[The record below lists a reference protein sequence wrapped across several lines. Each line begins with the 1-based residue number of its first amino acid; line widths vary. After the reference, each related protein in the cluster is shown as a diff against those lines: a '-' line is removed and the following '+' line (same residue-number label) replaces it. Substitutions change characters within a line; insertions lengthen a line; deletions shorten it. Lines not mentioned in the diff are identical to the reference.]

1 MRIYIVPI
9 GVRWLLAVCCL
20 LIYCSVNS
28 GCAMQKGRNT
38 LPTKQQLV
46 VDQLVVHSDF
56 HLPKN
61 HRLIRELTSRR
72 DEISRI
78 LDIPTSDESIH
89 VFLFDDEA
97 HFQAFMERAHPEFP
111 GRRAFFVKSDNSLN
125 VYAYW
130 GPRVGDD
137 LRHEVTHGYLHS
149 VVPNLPIWLDEGLAE
164 YFEIKRGKQG
174 LNGPHIYSL
183 SNRLRRSDWEPDLAR
198 LETLREAT
206 ELGQMDYAE
215 SWLWV
220 HFLLSSGEETQ
231 ELLQNQLNQL
241 IRLGVADSMAEA
253 VADLIPNSEVKLIAY
268 LKQLEGKAHLEGKA
282 SPPTMVR
289 PVSAINAGSDA
300 YDNSS
305 LEGS

>member
-1 MRIYIVPI
+1 MFIRFYIAPI
-9 GVRWLLAVCCL
+9 GFRLLLAIGCALVG
-20 LIYCSVNS
+20 
-28 GCAMQKGRNT
+28 GCAMQKERSS
-38 LPTKQQLV
+38 LPVKQQLV

-56 HLPKN
+56 HLPRN
-61 HRLIRELTSRR
+61 HRLINELTSRR
-72 DEISRI
+72 NEIARI

-89 VFLFDDEA
+89 VFLFDDET

-149 VVPNLPIWLDEGLAE
+149 VIPNLPIWLDEGLAE

-183 SNRLRRSDWEPDLAR
+183 SNRLRRSDWRPDLAR
-198 LETLREAT
+198 LEALRDAA
-206 ELGQMDYAE
+206 ELNQQDYAE

-220 HFLLSSGEETQ
+220 HFLLSGGEKTQ
-231 ELLQNQLNQL
+231 KLLQNQMKQL
-241 IRLGVADSMAEA
+241 IRLGVADSMAKAIAESIPDCEA
-253 VADLIPNSEVKLIAY
+253 KLIAH
-268 LKQLEGKAHLEGKA
+268 LEQLEGK
-282 SPPTMVR
+282 SSQPNSSR
-289 PVSAINAGSDA
+289 PVGAIG
-300 YDNSS
+300 NS
-305 LEGS
+305 EGAF

>member
-1 MRIYIVPI
+1 MLTRSYIVPLV
-9 GVRWLLAVCCL
+9 VRWLLAICCTV
-20 LIYCSVNS
+20 IG
-28 GCAMQKGRNT
+28 GCALQKGRDS

-46 VDQLVVHSDF
+46 VGQLVVHSNF

-72 DEISRI
+72 NEISKI

-89 VFLFDDEA
+89 VFLFDDET

-137 LRHEVTHGYLHS
+137 LRHEVTHGYLNS

-164 YFEIKRGKQG
+164 FFEIKRGKQG

-183 SNRLRRSDWEPDLAR
+183 SNRLRRSDWRPDLVR
-198 LETLREAT
+198 LEKLRDAV
-206 ELGQMDYAE
+206 ELNQMDYAE

-220 HFLLSSGEETQ
+220 HFLLSGGEETQ
-231 ELLQNQLNQL
+231 KLLQNQMKQL
-241 IRLGVADSMAEA
+241 MRLGVADSMAEA
-253 VADLIPNSEVKLIAY
+253 IADLIPDSESKLIAH
-268 LKQLEGKAHLEGKA
+268 LKLLEGK
-282 SPPTMVR
+282 
-289 PVSAINAGSDA
+289 
-300 YDNSS
+300 SS
-305 LEGS
+305 LPRVSRPIDLVGPSRDTY

>member
-1 MRIYIVPI
+1 
-9 GVRWLLAVCCL
+9 
-20 LIYCSVNS
+20 
-28 GCAMQKGRNT
+28 MQTGHST

-72 DEISRI
+72 NEIATM

-89 VFLFDDEA
+89 VFLFDDEI

-149 VVPNLPIWLDEGLAE
+149 VIPNLPIWLDEGLAE
-164 YFEIKRGKQG
+164 YFEIKRGKHG
-174 LNGPHIYSL
+174 INSPHIYSL
-183 SNRLRRSDWEPDLAR
+183 SNNMRRSDWRPNLAR
-198 LETLREAT
+198 LEALRNPL
-206 ELGQMDYAE
+206 ELDQLDYAE

-220 HFLLSSGEETQ
+220 HFLLSSGEGNQ
-231 ELLQNQLNQL
+231 KFLQNQVKQL
-241 IRLGVADSMAEA
+241 IRLGVADPIGRA
-253 VADLIPNSEVKLIAY
+253 VVETIPNCESNLI
-268 LKQLEGKAHLEGKA
+268 AHLEQLEKKL
-282 SPPTMVR
+282 SQPNSVR
-289 PVSAINAGSDA
+289 PVSVIGSGEDTFCEA
-300 YDNSS
+300 F
-305 LEGS
+305 LEATWQ

>member
-1 MRIYIVPI
+1 
-9 GVRWLLAVCCL
+9 
-20 LIYCSVNS
+20 
-28 GCAMQKGRNT
+28 MQEGRNT

-72 DEISRI
+72 KEIATI

-89 VFLFDDEA
+89 VFLFDDKI

-149 VVPNLPIWLDEGLAE
+149 VIPNLPIWLDEGLAE
-164 YFEIKRGKQG
+164 YFEIKRGNQG
-174 LNGPHIYSL
+174 INVPHIYSL
-183 SNRLRRSDWEPDLAR
+183 SNRLRSADWRPNLAR
-198 LETLREAT
+198 LEALHEPA
-206 ELGQMDYAE
+206 ELDQMDYAE
-215 SWLWV
+215 SWLWI
-220 HFLLSSGEETQ
+220 HFLLSGGEGHQ
-231 ELLQNQLNQL
+231 KLLQNQMKQL
-241 IRLGVADSMAEA
+241 IRLGVADPMARA
-253 VADLIPNSEVKLIAY
+253 VAESIPNCESKLIAH
-268 LKQLEGKAHLEGKA
+268 LEQLEKK
-282 SPPTMVR
+282 SSQPTSVR
-289 PVSAINAGSDA
+289 PTSVIGVS
-300 YDNSS
+300 
-305 LEGS
+305 EGAAWADFSEATW

>member
-1 MRIYIVPI
+1 VFIRFYIAPI
-9 GVRWLLAVCCL
+9 GIRLLLV
-20 LIYCSVNS
+20 I
-28 GCAMQKGRNT
+28 GCALVGGCATQKGRSS
-38 LPTKQQLV
+38 LPVKQQLV

-61 HRLIRELTSRR
+61 HRLIKELTSRR
-72 DEISRI
+72 NEIARI

-89 VFLFDDEA
+89 VFLFDDET

-149 VVPNLPIWLDEGLAE
+149 VIPNLPIWLDEGLAE

-183 SNRLRRSDWEPDLAR
+183 SNRMRRLDWRPDLAR
-198 LETLREAT
+198 LEALQEAT
-206 ELGQMDYAE
+206 EMNQLDYAE

-220 HFLLSSGEETQ
+220 HFLLSGDEQTRKIV
-231 ELLQNQLNQL
+231 QNQMKQL
-241 IRLGVADSMAEA
+241 IRLGVAEPMAESLA
-253 VADLIPNSEVKLIAY
+253 ESIPDCESKLISH
-268 LKQLEGKAHLEGKA
+268 LRRLEGKSTLSDAQRPVNAIPVSDEAFSAATTEGK
-282 SPPTMVR
+282 
-289 PVSAINAGSDA
+289 
-300 YDNSS
+300 
-305 LEGS
+305 

>member
-1 MRIYIVPI
+1 MRSYIVPI
-9 GVRWLLAVCCL
+9 GVRLLLAICCTL
-20 LIYCSVNS
+20 VG

-38 LPTKQQLV
+38 LPAKQQLV

-72 DEISRI
+72 NEISKI

-149 VVPNLPIWLDEGLAE
+149 VIPNLPIWLDEGLAE

-183 SNRLRRSDWEPDLAR
+183 SNRLRRSDWRPDLAR
-198 LETLREAT
+198 LEALRDAA
-206 ELGQMDYAE
+206 ELNQQDYAE

-220 HFLLSSGEETQ
+220 HFLLSGGEKTQ
-231 ELLQNQLNQL
+231 KLLQNQMKQL
-241 IRLGVADSMAEA
+241 IRLGVADSMAKA
-253 VADLIPNSEVKLIAY
+253 VAESIPNCEAKLIAH
-268 LKQLEGKAHLEGKA
+268 LEQLEGK
-282 SPPTMVR
+282 SSQPNSSR
-289 PVSAINAGSDA
+289 PVGAIE
-300 YDNSS
+300 NS
-305 LEGS
+305 EGAF

>member
-1 MRIYIVPI
+1 MRLFLFPI
-9 GVRWLLAVCCL
+9 GGRWLLAICCL
-20 LIYCSVNS
+20 LVYCGVNP

-56 HLPKN
+56 HLPEN
-61 HRLIRELTSRR
+61 HRLIKELTSRR
-72 DEISRI
+72 DEISGI

-97 HFQAFMERAHPEFP
+97 HFQGFMERAHPEFP

-130 GPRVGDD
+130 GPRIGDD

-174 LNGPHIYSL
+174 LNGAHIYSL
-183 SNRLRRSDWEPDLAR
+183 SNRLRRSDWQPDLAR

-206 ELGQMDYAE
+206 ELDQMDYAE
-215 SWLWV
+215 SWLWI
-220 HFLLSSGEETQ
+220 HFLLSGGEETQ
-231 ELLQNQLNQL
+231 ELLQNQMDQL
-241 IRLGVADSMAEA
+241 IRFGVADSMADA
-253 VADLIPNSEVKLIAY
+253 VAALVPDCEAQLIAH
-268 LKQLEGKAHLEGKA
+268 LKQLEGKTN
-282 SPPTMVR
+282 PRNVIR
-289 PVSAINAGSDA
+289 PVSVLGSDA
-300 YDNSS
+300 VTDTK
-305 LEGS
+305 